1 MKNPNDYDGALK
13 LYRVISASKGN
24 MQSKEYFRTTYG
36 YGTSTATQQS
46 DDDLL
51 NEYFPTKGN

>member
-1 MKNPNDYDGALK
+1 
-13 LYRVISASKGN
+13 

-36 YGTSTATQQS
+36 YGTQTTTQQS

-51 NEYFPTKGN
+51 NKYFPTKGN